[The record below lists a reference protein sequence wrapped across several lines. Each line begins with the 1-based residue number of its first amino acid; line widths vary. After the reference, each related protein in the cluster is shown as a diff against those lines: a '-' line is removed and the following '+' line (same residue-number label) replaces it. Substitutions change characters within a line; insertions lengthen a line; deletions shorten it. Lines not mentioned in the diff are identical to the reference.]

1 MGTLCSLVRDSRR
14 EAMFTVLPIT
24 VGEVPDIHKKDRHV
38 AQDGVAQIYVGD
50 VFLAQGVDELVG

>member
-1 MGTLCSLVRDSRR
+1 
-14 EAMFTVLPIT
+14 MFTVLPIT